1 MVSKTIVSPPLILS
15 DVFAK
20 WEKLVK
26 YFKGIVEIESTGSA
40 LSNSKIH
47 ALDTNVVIGCETLKA
62 YRKKRKYRLKQFKM
76 SEAREDFTGSQTR
89 KLLKS
94 WFSVTLPIHCILQDI
109 EIHCGKCK
117 SNLKMKEWGK
127 KLRKSGGKEKQELE
141 QRILEL
147 SLQGRKRGREERE
160 EREFGAGRDR
170 EQEWRR
176 KTQQQWKL
184 TWVHNFKAYG
194 LSEILKQ
201 MTNFYNISKEKVN
214 K

>member
-1 MVSKTIVSPPLILS
+1 MVSKPIVSPPLILS
-15 DVFAK
+15 DVLAK

-26 YFKGIVEIESTGSA
+26 YFKGFVEIESTGSA

-94 WFSVTLPIHCILQDI
+94 WFSVTLSIHCILQDI
-109 EIHCGKCK
+109 EIHCEKCK

-127 KLRKSGGKEKQELE
+127 DLRKSEWWERKQELE

-147 SLQGRKRGREERE
+147 SLQGRKRDREERE

-170 EQEWRR
+170 EQEWKKKNTTAMKINMGSQFQSIWFVR
-176 KTQQQWKL
+176 
-184 TWVHNFKAYG
+184 NFKIYD
-194 LSEILKQ
+194 
-201 MTNFYNISKEKVN
+201 
-214 K
+214 